1 MLRVDMVDDIADDS
15 DFDNGVITARDI
27 RVDHHYFNL
36 VDNPRIARDSPTS
49 SHLIEEDSPMPVIE
63 PEAKP
68 RKKVLFTARVD
79 PSVVET
85 LRAYCEFLNSSSQ
98 HHVVEQ
104 LLRYAFSRD
113 KEFQAWLEQHPLD
126 RQEGRS

>member
-1 MLRVDMVDDIADDS
+1 
-15 DFDNGVITARDI
+15 
-27 RVDHHYFNL
+27 
-36 VDNPRIARDSPTS
+36 
-49 SHLIEEDSPMPVIE
+49 MPVIE

-113 KEFQAWLEQHPLD
+113 KEFQAWLEQKPLGK
-126 RQEGRS
+126 QEGRS

>member
-1 MLRVDMVDDIADDS
+1 
-15 DFDNGVITARDI
+15 
-27 RVDHHYFNL
+27 
-36 VDNPRIARDSPTS
+36 
-49 SHLIEEDSPMPVIE
+49 MPVIE

-68 RKKVLFTARVD
+68 CKKVLFTARVN

-85 LRAYCEFLNSSSQ
+85 LRAYCELLNSSSQ

-113 KEFQAWLEQHPLD
+113 QECRAWLEQKPLGNQAD
-126 RQEGRS
+126 GP